1 MKHNK
6 IPKAKRM
13 EVYQK
18 FGGHC
23 AYCGCKLEYKDML
36 VDHLDAV
43 YRAEAE
49 GRTPSDSMDNF
60 NPSCRMCNFYKGTLT
75 IEEFRK
81 RIQTFQTVYFPEHF
95 HTRLAHKYGMM
106 PFKMATTTT
115 SWTRMVVRKGSNLKT
130 HRYFGIFKNQPISHF
145 LQMREVRDV
154 GEMRKL
160 HRPEPHQHISQR
172 L

>member
-1 MKHNK
+1 MKRNK

-23 AYCGCKLEYKDML
+23 AYCGCKLEYKDMQ

-49 GRTPSDSMDNF
+49 GREASDSIDNF

-81 RIQTFQTVYFPEHF
+81 KIMTFQAVYFPEHF

-106 PFKMATTTT
+106 TFARWDGEFYFEKI
-115 SWTRMVVRKGSNLKT
+115 RKDGK
-130 HRYFGIFKNQPISHF
+130 R
-145 LQMREVRDV
+145 
-154 GEMRKL
+154 
-160 HRPEPHQHISQR
+160 
-172 L
+172 